1 MTSLSAHAL
10 DCCWAETDCL
20 QVSKKSLRHNKIFL
34 IPNKLFLG
42 NTLRNLKSPSH
53 RGSHRFLCSIFVQVS
68 SSSVLQQLLLPHPP
82 EVWLSSPK
90 HMEDGV
96 GSPAVS
102 VISIDNLLLSHRV
115 YVTSLSR
122 CLRSSLDLFQ
132 LVSQTPGCSIPP
144 IPVILTYVLCCG
156 LWCCFG
162 IFFLNMFL
170 HTFLNMKSVSCPQLS
185 SFLSKLPIFSSL
197 PPMLLFVTVH
207 HKEFSN
213 HLVRWSFI

>member
-1 MTSLSAHAL
+1 M
-10 DCCWAETDCL
+10 
-20 QVSKKSLRHNKIFL
+20 
-34 IPNKLFLG
+34 
-42 NTLRNLKSPSH
+42 
-53 RGSHRFLCSIFVQVS
+53 
-68 SSSVLQQLLLPHPP
+68 LQQLLLPHPP

-102 VISIDNLLLSHRV
+102 VLSIDNLLPSHRD
-115 YVTSLSR
+115 YVTSLSW

-144 IPVILTYVLCCG
+144 IPVLLTYVVCCG

-170 HTFLNMKSVSCPQLS
+170 HTFLNVKSVAHSCHLS
-185 SFLSKLPIFSSL
+185 CLNSL
-197 PPMLLFVTVH
+197 FALLYPPCCYLLQ
-207 HKEFSN
+207 
-213 HLVRWSFI
+213 FIIKNSQTT